1 MGKRY
6 WHWGVKG
13 ARIAM
18 DALRDNKKGCHYEV
32 QPSCDIEERDQN
44 KA

>member
-1 MGKRY
+1 MWAKRY

-32 QPSCDIEERDQN
+32 QP
-44 KA
+44 KL